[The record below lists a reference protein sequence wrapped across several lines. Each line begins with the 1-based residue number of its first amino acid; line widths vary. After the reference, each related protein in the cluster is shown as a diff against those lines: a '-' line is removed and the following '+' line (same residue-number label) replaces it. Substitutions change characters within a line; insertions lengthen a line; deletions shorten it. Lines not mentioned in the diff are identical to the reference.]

1 MMMKNKNR
9 YILLT
14 FFVNR
19 SVFEGQSKTHIIM
32 YMFSKQNVRLS
43 ICYVSF
49 LSPLLE
55 MRQYFIFSVSVVVIA
70 LSPVHQRCSADTF
83 TGARAHCTTLLQ
95 AYFFPRTLTGTQ
107 SKLWFISNVMTKLA
121 LVYNIQIAFFLV

>member
-43 ICYVSF
+43 ICDVSF

-70 LSPVHQRCSADTF
+70 LSPLH
-83 TGARAHCTTLLQ
+83 
-95 AYFFPRTLTGTQ
+95 
-107 SKLWFISNVMTKLA
+107 
-121 LVYNIQIAFFLV
+121 